1 MIAEGT
7 RLKLDHVIYGTADLD
22 VATARI
28 EAELGLEVLPGGR
41 HVGQGSHNRIVPLG
55 PGYLELLA
63 IADRAEAEAS
73 PIGRLLLDRLSDDD
87 GLIAWAVSGVDVP
100 AVAERLGTPL
110 HSVSRDGMTAHV
122 TGVEAA
128 LTESFL
134 PFFVGSDSPRH
145 PGDARHRGRADLDR
159 GRRRRD
165 AAARV
170 ARRRRAAGAGRRR
183 RARACAPSASASGRS
198 AAEPECGM

>member
-1 MIAEGT
+1 MQ
-7 RLKLDHVIYGTADLD
+7 LDHVIYGTADLD
-22 VATARI
+22 VASARI
-28 EAELGLEVLPGGR
+28 ETALGLEVRPGGR
-41 HVGQGSHNRIVPLG
+41 HEGQGSHNRIVPLG

-73 PIGRLLLDRLSDDD
+73 PIGRLLLERLANDD
-87 GLIAWAVSGVDVP
+87 GLIAYAVSGVEVP

-110 HSVSRDGMTAHV
+110 HTVSRDGMTAHV

-145 PGDARHRGRADLDR
+145 PGQSGTAGGLTWIEVAGDAERLREWLGGAELPV
-159 GRRRRD
+159 
-165 AAARV
+165 RV
-170 ARRRRAAGAGRRR
+170 VDG
-183 RARACAPSASASGRS
+183 APSIRAIGIGERSFSG
-198 AAEPECGM
+198 

>member
-1 MIAEGT
+1 M
-7 RLKLDHVIYGTADLD
+7 RLDHVIYGTADLD

-41 HVGQGSHNRIVPLG
+41 HEGQGSHNRIVPLG

-73 PIGRLLLDRLSDDD
+73 PIGRLLLERLADDD

-110 HSVSRDGMTAHV
+110 HTVRRDGMTAHV

-128 LTESFL
+128 LTRVVPAVL
-134 PFFVGSDSPRH
+134 RRQRSPRH
-145 PGDARHRGRADLDR
+145 PGERGTAGGLTWIEVG
-159 GRRRRD
+159 GRRG

-183 RARACAPSASASGRS
+183 RARRARDRHRRAGVQRLS
-198 AAEPECGM
+198 

>member
-1 MIAEGT
+1 
-7 RLKLDHVIYGTADLD
+7 LKLDHVIYGTADLD
-22 VATARI
+22 VASARI
-28 EAELGLEVLPGGR
+28 EAELGLTVLPGGR

-110 HSVSRDGMTAHV
+110 HSVNRDGMTAHV

-145 PGDARHRGRADLDR
+145 PGESGAAGGLTWIEVAGDATRLREWLGGADLPV
-159 GRRRRD
+159 
-165 AAARV
+165 RV
-170 ARRRRAAGAGRRR
+170 VDGTPAIRAIGIGER
-183 RARACAPSASASGRS
+183 SFSG
-198 AAEPECGM
+198 

>member
-1 MIAEGT
+1 M
-7 RLKLDHVIYGTADLD
+7 RLDHVIYGTADLD

-28 EAELGLEVLPGGR
+28 EADLGLEVLPGGR
-41 HVGQGSHNRIVPLG
+41 HEGQGSHNRIVPLG

-73 PIGRLLLDRLSDDD
+73 PIGRLLLQRLDED
-87 GLIAWAVSGVDVP
+87 GLIAYAVSGVDVP

-145 PGDARHRGRADLDR
+145 PGDAGTAGGLTWIEVAGDADRLREWLGGEALPVRVIDGAPALRAFGIGDR
-159 GRRRRD
+159 
-165 AAARV
+165 
-170 ARRRRAAGAGRRR
+170 
-183 RARACAPSASASGRS
+183 SFSG
-198 AAEPECGM
+198 

>member
-1 MIAEGT
+1 LRI
-7 RLKLDHVIYGTADLD
+7 DHVIYGTADLD
-22 VATARI
+22 VASARI

-100 AVAERLGTPL
+100 AIAERLGTPL

-145 PGDARHRGRADLDR
+145 PGESGTAGGLTWIEVAGDATRLREWLGGADLPV
-159 GRRRRD
+159 
-165 AAARV
+165 RV
-170 ARRRRAAGAGRRR
+170 VDGAPAIRAIGIGER
-183 RARACAPSASASGRS
+183 SFSG
-198 AAEPECGM
+198 

>member
-1 MIAEGT
+1 MRI
-7 RLKLDHVIYGTADLD
+7 DHVIYGTVDLD
-22 VATARI
+22 VASARI

-100 AVAERLGTPL
+100 AIAERLGTPL

-145 PGDARHRGRADLDR
+145 PGESGTAGGLTWIEVAGDATRLREWLGGADLPV
-159 GRRRRD
+159 
-165 AAARV
+165 RV
-170 ARRRRAAGAGRRR
+170 VDGAPAIRAIGIGER
-183 RARACAPSASASGRS
+183 SFSG
-198 AAEPECGM
+198 